1 LIFLIQ
7 WVKIF
12 SLGCEFLGAKK
23 VEVPRANIK
32 LSPLTLPLSPQT
44 GERAGVRGKNKKGN
58 SYAIKLTYHKVL
70 VKVN

>member
-58 SYAIKLTYHKVL
+58 SYAMNIAHLRCEL
-70 VKVN
+70 